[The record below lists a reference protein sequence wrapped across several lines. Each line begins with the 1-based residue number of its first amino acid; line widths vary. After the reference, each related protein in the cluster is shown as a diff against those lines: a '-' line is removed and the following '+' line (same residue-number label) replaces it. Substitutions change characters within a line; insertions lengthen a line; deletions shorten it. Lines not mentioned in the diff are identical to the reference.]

1 MVTSARVR
9 GVSYILA
16 ATLLTACGSSSATA
30 PLGRVGNNGNAPRPA
45 ATAAPTSGGAQ
56 APIAAASAAASMAG
70 QVPQNAAT
78 AGPSVAN
85 NPGYLPGSTP
95 GDMTFPETGL
105 NPYVS
110 TSRDHLSTF
119 GLDVD
124 TASYTVAQSYVA
136 AGNLPDP
143 ASVRVE
149 EWVNFFDQGYSA
161 PETGTFAIHAD
172 AVPAPFLTGSTSESE
187 VLLRV
192 GVKAKTVTR
201 AQRSNAALTFVIDT
215 SGSMG
220 EGGRLEMVKSAL
232 RTLVDQLRSSDRVAI
247 VAFSTDARVVLPS
260 TAGDQRDRILGAI
273 DELQPEQTTNVQA
286 GMTLGYSLAR
296 ESMIEG
302 GINRVILASDGVANT
317 GATDAATILDSVA
330 RDASAGIQE
339 VSIGVGLGNYNDAL
353 LEQLAD
359 KGDGFYAYINSA
371 EEAHRLFADKLVST
385 IDTIAL
391 DAKAQVDFN
400 PDVVAEYRLIGYEN
414 RAIADQDFRN
424 NNVAAGAIG
433 AGHAVTALYGL
444 KLREGAGSGDRVAT
458 VSVRWTDPTTKGAT
472 EVAQDVTGADISG
485 SWGSADPHL
494 RLDALVAAAAE
505 TFRGSPWIADFDL
518 RQLADAATNVRNDLP
533 NTSQVD
539 EFLSM
544 LDQSSRL
551 GR

>member
-371 EEAHRLFADKLVST
+371 EEAHRLFVDKLVST

-424 NNVAAGAIG
+424 NNVAAGASG